1 MPQPGSVYL
10 APDGCDLDLDPE
22 GRLLTPRSTGP
33 HCPSGNRLLHALAR
47 VHRTHA
53 AGFVMT
59 GMGDD
64 GAQGLLALRQAGGA
78 TSAQDE
84 RSSVVY
90 GMPQVAQQLG
100 AARSILS
107 LETIAPTILELCS
120 QRKTTWT

>member
-1 MPQPGSVYL
+1 
-10 APDGCDLDLDPE
+10 
-22 GRLLTPRSTGP
+22 
-33 HCPSGNRLLHALAR
+33 

-78 TSAQDE
+78 TYAQDE

-100 AARSILS
+100 AARSVLS
-107 LETIAPTILELCS
+107 LENIASTILELCS